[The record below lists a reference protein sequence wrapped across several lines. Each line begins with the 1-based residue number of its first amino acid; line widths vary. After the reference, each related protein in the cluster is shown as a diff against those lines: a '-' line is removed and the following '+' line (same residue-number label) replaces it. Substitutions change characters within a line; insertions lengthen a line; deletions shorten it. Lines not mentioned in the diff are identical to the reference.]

1 MRSKRNARRP
11 FSWSRIASENDTSAA
26 LCWRTAVVDVVI
38 VIGDVVAQRR
48 RLRLGRGPSVERQIV
63 LRVVA
68 GDGLRERRLDRPIML
83 DGAFER
89 FPGQVEPIE
98 IRVAVLERRQ
108 DAQRLVVMR
117 KAAVLAHG
125 LVERLLAG
133 MAEGRVAE
141 VMRQRQRLG
150 EMLIQAQ
157 RPRQA
162 ARDLRHFEAVRQPGA
177 VVVALVIDEDLGL
190 VLQTPEGRRMDD
202 AVAVAL
208 ERRATRAFWLLTE
221 SAAALVWHRGIRGK
235 RRHNRGLDIHGG
247 KLILGLNRRN
257 AAV

>member
-89 FPGQVEPIE
+89 FPGQV
-98 IRVAVLERRQ
+98 
-108 DAQRLVVMR
+108 AQRLVLMR
-117 KAAVLAHG
+117 QAAVLAHG
-125 LVERLLAG
+125 LFERLLAG

-141 VMRQRQRLG
+141 VVRQRSRLG
-150 EMLIQAQ
+150 EI
-157 RPRQA
+157 
-162 ARDLRHFEAVRQPGA
+162 
-177 VVVALVIDEDLGL
+177 LVQ
-190 VLQTPEGRRMDD
+190 V
-202 AVAVAL
+202 
-208 ERRATRAFWLLTE
+208 
-221 SAAALVWHRGIRGK
+221 
-235 RRHNRGLDIHGG
+235 
-247 KLILGLNRRN
+247 
-257 AAV
+257 